1 MIVTELFDFSAGGG
15 GALEFKRSRAA
26 KKKLKSVAVPS
37 DVEAGKKQEPG
48 GGGSSASSDT
58 LNVASDEEALED
70 ISGSESIF
78 TWENLEYTVPY
89 RGGSRKLLNK
99 VDGFA
104 KPGIL
109 VALVGAS
116 GAGKTTLLNTLSQRQ
131 TMGVVSGDMFVDGR
145 PLGTE
150 FQRGTGFCEQMDL
163 HDG

>member
-1 MIVTELFDFSAGGG
+1 MIATELFDFSARGG
-15 GALEFKRSRAA
+15 GALEFERSRAA

-131 TMGVVSGDMFVDGR
+131 TIGVVSGDMFVDGR

>member
-1 MIVTELFDFSAGGG
+1 MIATELFDFSAGGG

-26 KKKLKSVAVPS
+26 KKRLEAVAVPS
-37 DVEAGKKQEPG
+37 DVESGKKQEPG

-58 LNVASDEEALED
+58 LNIASDEEALED

-99 VDGFA
+99 VDGIA
-104 KPGIL
+104 KPGIM

-131 TMGVVSGDMFVDGR
+131 TMGVVSGYMFVDGR

-150 FQRGTGFCEQMDL
+150 FQRGTGFCEHMDL

>member
-1 MIVTELFDFSAGGG
+1 MISLLE
-15 GALEFKRSRAA
+15 GARHSSSRDPEPPRRGLEA
-26 KKKLKSVAVPS
+26 VAVPS
-37 DVEAGKKQEPG
+37 DVESGKKQEPG

-58 LNVASDEEALED
+58 LNIASDEEALED

-89 RGGSRKLLNK
+89 RGGLRKLLNK

-104 KPGIL
+104 KPGIM

-116 GAGKTTLLNTLSQRQ
+116 EAGKTTLLNTLSQRQ
-131 TMGVVSGDMFVDGR
+131 TMGVVSRYMFVDGR